1 VPPELVHLKNTF
13 WSLAVAL
20 STALAIVLAP
30 LIDMS
35 FGPVSDLLGRHTAL
49 LFIMLYFILG
59 ALMLMA
65 VPINKVLRSTVS
77 DVSA

>member
-1 VPPELVHLKNTF
+1 
-13 WSLAVAL
+13 
-20 STALAIVLAP
+20 
-30 LIDMS
+30 MS

-65 VPINKVLRSTVS
+65 VPINKVLRSTVN